1 MLDAE
6 TKFFSRGK
14 VFKVKKDKE
23 GERMKMLERRKRR
36 KEKKKQILEHYS
48 QKLEKEL
55 NQIHGEITEEDFK
68 KLKKD
73 DCKEDDEDEMEIEK
87 LDIVES
93 LDFEN
98 PELLKEFDE
107 R

>member
-68 KLKKD
+68 KAKKD
-73 DCKEDDEDEMEIEK
+73 DCKDDEDEMEIEK

-93 LDFEN
+93 
-98 PELLKEFDE
+98 
-107 R
+107 